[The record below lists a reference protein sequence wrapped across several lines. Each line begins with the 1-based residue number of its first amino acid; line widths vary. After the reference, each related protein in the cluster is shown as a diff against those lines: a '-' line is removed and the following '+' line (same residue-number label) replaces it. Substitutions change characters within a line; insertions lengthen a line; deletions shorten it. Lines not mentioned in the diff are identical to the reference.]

1 MPLPRTLASVLAAKG
16 TALASR
22 ALRRG
27 GGTAAAGLVGLWLQ
41 PELISGL
48 SSQIGRGSVV
58 ITGTNGKTTTA
69 LLLTDT
75 ARAAGLD
82 PLANASG
89 SNLMRGIASTLALAA
104 GPDGRIRNA
113 GQRVGVFEVDEAAL
127 TQLLPQI
134 RPRVALFNNLFR
146 DQLDRYG
153 EVAAVAARWHSVL
166 AAAPSDLRLVL
177 NADDP
182 SVASLGEA
190 RSNVVYFGVEDLQA
204 GRGVPDHASDALNCT
219 NCGARLDYS
228 IAYFGHIGH
237 WCCPSCGR
245 SRPKPHVSADKV
257 DLADGRSLRFVLRLG
272 ETETPIEMGLG
283 GLYNVYNALA
293 AAAASHAMGWPPAA
307 LNSALGSASAAFGR
321 QEVFELE
328 GKRAEL
334 YLGKNPAGLN
344 QVLSTILL
352 DKARSTAL
360 FILNDGIADGRDI
373 SWVWDADFEVAAGR
387 LDRAIVSGTRAAE
400 MALRLKYAE
409 WPEQSIVIEP
419 DIAAALDAALA
430 ATAPGGSLTII
441 PTYTAMLTVRDLLAR
456 RSGKAPFWA

>member
-1 MPLPRTLASVLAAKG
+1 
-16 TALASR
+16 
-22 ALRRG
+22 
-27 GGTAAAGLVGLWLQ
+27 
-41 PELISGL
+41 
-48 SSQIGRGSVV
+48 
-58 ITGTNGKTTTA
+58 
-69 LLLTDT
+69 
-75 ARAAGLD
+75 
-82 PLANASG
+82 
-89 SNLMRGIASTLALAA
+89 
-104 GPDGRIRNA
+104 
-113 GQRVGVFEVDEAAL
+113 
-127 TQLLPQI
+127 
-134 RPRVALFNNLFR
+134 
-146 DQLDRYG
+146 
-153 EVAAVAARWHSVL
+153 
-166 AAAPSDLRLVL
+166 
-177 NADDP
+177 
-182 SVASLGEA
+182 
-190 RSNVVYFGVEDLQA
+190 
-204 GRGVPDHASDALNCT
+204 
-219 NCGARLDYS
+219 
-228 IAYFGHIGH
+228 
-237 WCCPSCGR
+237 
-245 SRPKPHVSADKV
+245 
-257 DLADGRSLRFVLRLG
+257 LG